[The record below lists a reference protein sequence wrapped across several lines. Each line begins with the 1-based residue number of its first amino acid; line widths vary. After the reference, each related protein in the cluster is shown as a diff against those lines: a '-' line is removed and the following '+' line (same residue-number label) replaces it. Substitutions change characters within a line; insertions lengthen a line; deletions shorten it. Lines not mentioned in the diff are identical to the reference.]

1 MSYDYLK
8 ENAHKFLENAQHLF
22 RNGVYNLSAFN
33 IEQAIQMYLKYF
45 LAVKLGEF
53 PKTHSLKRLFMEI
66 KDLCL
71 EAYNIFEENIG
82 TFGDIESAYITSR
95 YFPTEFL
102 EKEISQMLG
111 VADEVRRAIENCL

>member
-1 MSYDYLK
+1 
-8 ENAHKFLENAQHLF
+8 
-22 RNGVYNLSAFN
+22 
-33 IEQAIQMYLKYF
+33 MYLKYF
-45 LAVKLGEF
+45 LAIKLGEF